1 MAVCLLDKSLTK
13 SNQCG
18 YSLPQIVRLFL
29 ANYDEVSG
37 TTLTEDGYEVAS
49 IAMKTTGT
57 GQDAVTGQWYEV
69 DPAVNSA
76 SYSDTLGVGGNGNK
90 YRIHT
95 VGFSYSSAY
104 DSGLAKTIDEL
115 SLGKYIA
122 VAKMLDESYIML
134 GRVAGLEAA
143 ADGVNNT
150 GSGDA
155 TAEAG
160 LVVSLTGNALEPGLP
175 LSAAAIATVTG
186 QGE

>member
-37 TTLTEDGYEVAS
+37 TTLTENGYEVAS
-49 IAMKTTGT
+49 ITMKTAGES
-57 GQDAVTGQWYEV
+57 TGQWYEV
-69 DPAVNSA
+69 DPAQNSA

-160 LVVSLTGNALEPGLP
+160 LVVTLTGNALEPGLP
-175 LSAAAIATVTG
+175 LSAAAISTVTG
-186 QGE
+186 VAGA